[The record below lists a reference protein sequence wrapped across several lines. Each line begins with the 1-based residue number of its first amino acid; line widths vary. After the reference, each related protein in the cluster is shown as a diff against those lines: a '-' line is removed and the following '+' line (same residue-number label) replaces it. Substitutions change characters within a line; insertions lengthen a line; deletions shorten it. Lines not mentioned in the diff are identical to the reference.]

1 MMLFKVSFVEFL
13 GRRRRFTAKLRYA
26 SQAVYDVFQV
36 PSCCALH
43 PKALLEA
50 LREHGETANP
60 TRMRPNRSTT
70 FTRNDMNVTVMQIS
84 RPDRVGFI
92 GIGNMGR

>member
-1 MMLFKVSFVEFL
+1 M
-13 GRRRRFTAKLRYA
+13 
-26 SQAVYDVFQV
+26 YDVFQV

-43 PKALLEA
+43 PKVLLEA

-60 TRMRPNRSTT
+60 TRMRPNRSYDVHMEWHTL
-70 FTRNDMNVTVMQIS
+70 VTVMQIS
-84 RPDRVGFI
+84 RPERVGFV